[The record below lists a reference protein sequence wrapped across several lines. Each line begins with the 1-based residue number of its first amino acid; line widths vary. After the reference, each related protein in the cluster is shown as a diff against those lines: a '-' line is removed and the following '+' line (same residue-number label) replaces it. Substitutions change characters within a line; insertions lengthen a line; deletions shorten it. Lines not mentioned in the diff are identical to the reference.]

1 RQRRLRTALRRA
13 GSRPT
18 PRLVALWPLHRAI
31 LRRGGFLARVAHP
44 PSPQPQSPRRPSI
57 PAPVEHHSSQLRPDV
72 FPLCL
77 AGHHHPDPTVAGCAR
92 IRGRSIRPRR
102 FLVRSPATC
111 DCSDRRSAAS
121 LRIGFPFA
129 HGRRLY
135 LHCRSLAAQRPVHQR
150 VVRRRLLSLR
160 TAHGRWS
167 IFRLHRTGLYHRPAG
182 HLYRRTLQAAGRA
195 NVLSLLPRC
204 ALARR
209 PDRRRFHDA
218 LHRRPRTAPL
228 QFARIT
234 CATGQL
240 DQRGCHPATHRR
252 PLGQILRTACR
263 HRPRCRIDQRPRS
276 PAGLHPHVYR
286 RLSLDR
292 LGLRRRPFARRIA
305 EKISSGLW
313 RTRLSRRGIR
323 SKDKL
328 MNKLTCTRLALL
340 CLLLPLTHAA
350 TATAQET
357 TAKEAKLPAPRQISL
372 EEAVQ
377 MALKHNH
384 VVRISQFKV
393 EEKQHTKDLAR
404 SAYFPIL
411 RNDSNLA
418 RVTDTE
424 FIGIPAGGLGIVG
437 GTPIPDRTVILNQG
451 GRTLVTS
458 GTGLTQPLSELWKTK
473 SANDVAAA
481 DLSAT
486 RDKAHQ
492 TENAVALKVHQ
503 LYYLILI
510 AQAHREA
517 AQAKI
522 QATEAL
528 QQERV
533 EQVKYGSSLEEEGI
547 ESRAQ
552 FLEAKQELL
561 TTDL

>member
-1 RQRRLRTALRRA
+1 
-13 GSRPT
+13 
-18 PRLVALWPLHRAI
+18 
-31 LRRGGFLARVAHP
+31 
-44 PSPQPQSPRRPSI
+44 
-57 PAPVEHHSSQLRPDV
+57 
-72 FPLCL
+72 
-77 AGHHHPDPTVAGCAR
+77 
-92 IRGRSIRPRR
+92 
-102 FLVRSPATC
+102 
-111 DCSDRRSAAS
+111 
-121 LRIGFPFA
+121 
-129 HGRRLY
+129 
-135 LHCRSLAAQRPVHQR
+135 
-150 VVRRRLLSLR
+150 
-160 TAHGRWS
+160 
-167 IFRLHRTGLYHRPAG
+167 
-182 HLYRRTLQAAGRA
+182 
-195 NVLSLLPRC
+195 
-204 ALARR
+204 
-209 PDRRRFHDA
+209 
-218 LHRRPRTAPL
+218 
-228 QFARIT
+228 
-234 CATGQL
+234 
-240 DQRGCHPATHRR
+240 
-252 PLGQILRTACR
+252 
-263 HRPRCRIDQRPRS
+263 
-276 PAGLHPHVYR
+276 
-286 RLSLDR
+286 
-292 LGLRRRPFARRIA
+292 
-305 EKISSGLW
+305 
-313 RTRLSRRGIR
+313 
-323 SKDKL
+323 

-340 CLLLPLTHAA
+340 CLLLPLTHGA
-350 TATAQET
+350 TAIAQET
-357 TAKEAKLPAPRQISL
+357 TAKEAKLPAPRRISL

-411 RNDSNLA
+411 RNDSNLV

-437 GTPIPDRTVILNQG
+437 ATPIPDRTVILNQG

-517 AQAKI
+517 ALAKI

-561 TTDL
+561 TTDLQLSDLTMQLNDAIGLPLTTPVTLDANVKQAGATCDREECLRVALESHPEIAEARAEIEKANAAIRLAKRQYIPDVEAFARYSYQDNVPFLAKTFGTFGVHFGYDLFDGGRRNAAIAEHQSQLAQAKENLARISEEVELRVQTAWNKLERTRQMVQVSQELLTLRAESRRVIAQQMEKGAALRSQSEAANAHELDAKTLLLQAQLDYIQARDEMTEAIGQTPD